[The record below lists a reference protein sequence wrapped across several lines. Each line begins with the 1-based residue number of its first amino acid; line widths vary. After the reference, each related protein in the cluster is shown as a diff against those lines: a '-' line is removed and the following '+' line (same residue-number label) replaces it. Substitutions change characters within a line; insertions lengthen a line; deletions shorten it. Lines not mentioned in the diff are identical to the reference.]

1 MQVKTFTGSST
12 QDVMAQVKAE
22 LGPDAIILA
31 SRELNGNGLRLFE
44 ITAGVERPAGS
55 FGFSGTGP
63 DAASAPPGWEEWHKE
78 WSRIKEHLYA
88 LMQPCI
94 PWEKLPPRHRMVLEY
109 LQREGVENDVVLEL
123 YRALTESVAGT
134 SMLAAL
140 AHLVPVQGFTEE
152 LWPQKLHFVAGPF
165 GVGKT
170 SAALRLGLALR
181 HARPDIS
188 VAYLNADC
196 TRGNGRL
203 VLRHWAELSDFGYYE
218 TPDAATML
226 AGINACRNYD
236 VVFVDL
242 PGLGRE
248 ETLRDRMCLM
258 GLSAWLDG
266 GKAPCS
272 AALHLVMPP
281 HYGDQQIAS
290 FLRRY
295 QVSLPGSLIWSKLD
309 EALSFGT
316 LVNVAVGSGLPIS
329 AVSFGP
335 ELQSSLLPAE
345 ESIIWRLLLKRQLPG
360 SAHSGGAASPL

>member
-1 MQVKTFTGSST
+1 MQVKTFTGPST
-12 QDVMAQVKAE
+12 QEVLARIKAE

-31 SRELNGNGLRLFE
+31 NRELNGNGLRLFE
-44 ITAGVERPAGS
+44 ITAGVERPAGNYGYS
-55 FGFSGTGP
+55 GSGT
-63 DAASAPPGWEEWHKE
+63 DTVTPPGWEEWHRE
-78 WSRIKEHLYA
+78 WSRIKGHLYA

-94 PWEKLPPRHRMVLEY
+94 PWDRLPPRHRMVLEY

-123 YRALTESVAGT
+123 YRALSESVSGT

-140 AHLVPVQGFTEE
+140 AHLVPVQSFTEE
-152 LWPQKLHFVAGPF
+152 LWPQKIHFVAGPF

-181 HARPDIS
+181 QARPDIS

-196 TRGNGRL
+196 SRGNGRL
-203 VLRHWAELSDFGYYE
+203 VLRHWAELSDFGYFE

-236 VVFVDL
+236 VIFVDL

-258 GLSAWLDG
+258 GLSPWLEG
-266 GKAPCS
+266 GEQAPS
-272 AALHLVMPP
+272 PAALHLVMSP
-281 HYGDQQIAS
+281 HYGDQQIIS

-295 QVSLPGSLIWSKLD
+295 QTSLPGSIIWSKLD

-316 LVNVAVGSGLPIS
+316 LVNVAVRSGLPIS

-335 ELQSSLLPAE
+335 ELQASLLPAE

-360 SAHSGGAASPL
+360 SSSGGTVSPL

>member
-1 MQVKTFTGSST
+1 MQVKTFTGPST
-12 QDVMAQVKAE
+12 QDVLAQVKAE

-31 SRELNGNGLRLFE
+31 SRELIADGQRQFE
-44 ITAGVERPAGS
+44 ISAGVERAAGN
-55 FGFSGTGP
+55 FTFPGAGG
-63 DAASAPPGWEEWHKE
+63 DAAAAPPGWEEWHRE
-78 WSRIKEHLYA
+78 WSRIKGHLYA

-94 PWEKLPPRHRMVLEY
+94 PWEKLSPRHRMVLEY
-109 LQREGVENDVVLEL
+109 LQREGVENDVVVEL
-123 YRALTESVAGT
+123 YRALAESVTGT

-140 AHLVPVQGFTEE
+140 AHLVPVQSFTEN
-152 LWPQKLHFVAGPF
+152 LWPQKLHFVTGPF
-165 GVGKT
+165 GAGKT

-226 AGINACRNYD
+226 AGINACRNHD

-242 PGLGRE
+242 PGLGRAE
-248 ETLRDRMCLM
+248 QLCDKMYLM
-258 GLSAWLDG
+258 GLSAWLEG
-266 GKAPCS
+266 EKTPCS
-272 AALHLVMPP
+272 AALHIVMPP
-281 HYGDQQIAS
+281 HYGDQQISS

-295 QVSLPGSLIWSKLD
+295 QVPLPGSMIWSKLD
-309 EALSFGT
+309 EAVSFGT
-316 LVNVAVGSGLPIS
+316 LVNVAVRSGLPIS

-335 ELQSSLLPAE
+335 ELQASLLPAE

-360 SAHSGGAASPL
+360 PSYSGGAASPL